1 MDVKVIKKEESKLF
15 PRVEVLLQIE
25 FAGPIPPREEV
36 RKEVSKKLG
45 VNENL
50 VVIDEIKG
58 VYGERVCKVNARVYT
73 DEKSIKELE
82 PEHLIKRNKLFEEKK
97 EEKKEEAEK
106 KEGTEE
112 VGEKKEDKGEKEE
125 GKTEEKAKDSDEKN
139 KGNKEEESEEKK
151 EG

>member
-58 VYGERVCKVNARVYT
+58 VYGERVCKVSARVYT

-82 PEHLIKRNKLFEEKK
+82 PEHLIKRNKLFE
-97 EEKKEEAEK
+97 
-106 KEGTEE
+106 
-112 VGEKKEDKGEKEE
+112 EKKEDKGEKEE

>member
-25 FAGPIPPREEV
+25 FAGPIPLREEV

-58 VYGERVCKVNARVYT
+58 VYGERVCKVSARVYT
-73 DEKSIKELE
+73 DKKSIKELE
-82 PEHLIKRNKLFEEKK
+82 PEYLIKRNKLFEEEK

-112 VGEKKEDKGEKEE
+112 VGEKKEGTGEKEGE
-125 GKTEEKAKDSDEKN
+125 KAEEKAKD
-139 KGNKEEESEEKK
+139 KEEKSEEKK

>member
-58 VYGERVCKVNARVYT
+58 VYGERVCKVSVRVYT

-82 PEHLIKRNKLFEEKK
+82 PEHLIKRNKLFE
-97 EEKKEEAEK
+97 
-106 KEGTEE
+106 
-112 VGEKKEDKGEKEE
+112 EKKEDKGEKEE